1 VDVQRRKGD
10 VMVKRVASKL
20 SYANVMATVAV
31 FLVLGGGIT
40 MAAISGDGSVRFG
53 AKKGLTKFEW
63 ETVVNLPGIGKVQA
77 RCSKGTGVRFKN
89 TSGGTLQG
97 SVLREADSDFVATV
111 LPDGG
116 TLDTFALG
124 IAEADDIDT
133 MRFHV
138 FKTSASGKPM
148 ADITVGHQYGDGACE
163 NRTATAQAVASE

>member
-1 VDVQRRKGD
+1 
-10 VMVKRVASKL
+10 MMKRVAAKL

-53 AKKGLTKFEW
+53 AKNGLTASEW
-63 ETVVNLPGIGKVQA
+63 ETVLNLPGIGRVQA
-77 RCSKGTGVRFKN
+77 RCSKRTEIRFKN
-89 TSGGTLQG
+89 TSGRALQG
-97 SVLREADSDFVATV
+97 SLLRETDSDFAATV

-116 TLDTFALG
+116 TLDTVAQAVEEEEG
-124 IAEADDIDT
+124 IET

-148 ADITVGHQYGDGACE
+148 ADITVGHQYGDFDCE
-163 NRTATAQAVASE
+163 DRTATAQAVASE